1 MFLIIIL
8 VVIVG
13 VANFFYLLPPVINWD
28 EGTHALWG
36 FKEWLAWRGGDW
48 HLFWQ
53 LSRAQFSY
61 PPLGSWLIAL
71 TNLPFEFSLNLARFS
86 STLGFIAGGI
96 LLVLIAKTLSTG
108 PVGRLVDR
116 RFSAVSKD
124 NSSKTYQLRRPP
136 PVNALSTLFLY
147 VTSPAILFYSV
158 TVFKESWGMALTL
171 LTIYL
176 YFRAVENPVILGSD
190 SDSRIDSGQARM
202 TKNITIHF
210 FLDSLLVAS
219 QLAGI
224 YKIKE
229 PKLKELFGGIQLLI
243 ARLNINVSFSHIPR
257 EKNYL
262 ADLEVNKALD
272 KEIYG

>member
-1 MFLIIIL
+1 MTLNIYTDGGSRGNPGPGAIG
-8 VVIVG
+8 VVIFDEKNKLINKFGKTIGKVTNNIAEYTA
-13 VANFFYLLPPVINWD
+13 VKEALLSI
-28 EGTHALWG
+28 
-36 FKEWLAWRGGDW
+36 KE
-48 HLFWQ
+48 
-53 LSRAQFSY
+53 
-61 PPLGSWLIAL
+61 
-71 TNLPFEFSLNLARFS
+71 NN
-86 STLGFIAGGI
+86 
-96 LLVLIAKTLSTG
+96 
-108 PVGRLVDR
+108 
-116 RFSAVSKD
+116 
-124 NSSKTYQLRRPP
+124 
-136 PVNALSTLFLY
+136 
-147 VTSPAILFYSV
+147 
-158 TVFKESWGMALTL
+158 
-171 LTIYL
+171 
-176 YFRAVENPVILGSD
+176 VILGSD

-202 TKNITIHF
+202 TKEITVHF